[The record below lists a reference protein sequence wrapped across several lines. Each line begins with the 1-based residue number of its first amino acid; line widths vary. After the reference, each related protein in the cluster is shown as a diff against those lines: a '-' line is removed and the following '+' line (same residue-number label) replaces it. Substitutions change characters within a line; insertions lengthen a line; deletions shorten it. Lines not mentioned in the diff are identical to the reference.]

1 MGVDNLD
8 KIFQPKSIAVIG
20 ASEKKESVGF
30 AIMQNLINGKY
41 PGNLYPVNPSYK
53 TLWGLKTYAS
63 VTEIDSLV
71 DLAVIAIPIVFAPK
85 IVNECANSGVGGV
98 VIISAGGKETG
109 QKGKEIENAIKKEAE
124 SSGIRIIGPNCL
136 GIVCTKSNLN
146 ASFAGQMPIMGKM
159 AFISQSGAICS
170 SILDLSIKEQI
181 GFSYFVSI
189 GSMLDV
195 DFGDMIDFIG
205 QDPNV
210 GSIVMYVE
218 NLVNIR
224 YLMSAARAV
233 SRVKPII
240 ALKSG
245 RTRAGAAAAA
255 SHTGAL
261 AGEDDI
267 YDAAFKRA
275 GIVRVKTFEELF
287 DCAELLAKKPHS
299 SGPGLAIITN
309 AGGLGVMAVDALSD
323 YGMET
328 VSLLPETIRKLDE
341 VLPSYWSRSNPI
353 DIIGDADHKRYL
365 QSVKICIEA
374 PEINGLLVILVPQ
387 ALNDPANIAKML
399 ADFLR
404 NNPFPVF
411 TSWLGGPGVEKGRQI
426 LNDAGVPTFDT
437 PERAVRAFM
446 YLYKHSKNI
455 ELLHE
460 IPTRLP
466 GKLKFNRES
475 ASLII
480 KNAIENGH
488 FLLNEVEAKSL
499 LLSYGIPVNRTEIA
513 CSAKEAAQKAQE
525 IGFPVAMKICSRDVV
540 HKTVA
545 NGIRLDLNNISDV
558 EKSYESILACCLSYK
573 PEAKID
579 GVTMQPMLKRPDFE
593 LILGIKK
600 DSEFG
605 PVILFG
611 MGGVMTE
618 VLKDRAIAFPP
629 LNRLLARRLMEE
641 TKVYRILKG
650 QADHNSTD
658 LYLLEEILIRLA
670 QLAADFPEIEE
681 LDINPLILTENS
693 ACAIDARVFIKPSET
708 IAPMHLIISPYPNQH
723 ETHIAI
729 GGNIK
734 LFVRPIR
741 PEDAF
746 LIEELFKTLS
756 PQTIYFRFFAPIKYI
771 SASMLARF
779 TQIDYDREIALVAIL
794 ESETDEKIIGV
805 ARVISQRNPKHA
817 EFAVLVGDNWHGK
830 GVGAALLRRCLNIA
844 RDHGIGKV
852 WGTVLAENTQ
862 MLAMGKKLG
871 FKIERVPDRNEYQL
885 IIDLTKSYDDI
896 KTSGEKG

>member
-30 AIMQNLINGKY
+30 DIMRNLINGKF
-41 PGNLYPVNPSYK
+41 PGNIYPVNPSYK
-53 TLWGLKTYAS
+53 ALWDKQSYAS
-63 VTEIDSLV
+63 VAEIDSMV
-71 DLAVIAIPIVFAPK
+71 DLAVVAVPIAVAPK
-85 IVNECANSGVGGV
+85 IVNECVKSGVGGV

-124 SSGIRIIGPNCL
+124 SSGIRVIGPNCL

-181 GFSYFVSI
+181 GFSYFVSV

-218 NLVNIR
+218 NLTNLR
-224 YLMSAARAV
+224 YFMSAARAV
-233 SRVKPII
+233 SRIKPII

-287 DCAELLAKKPHS
+287 DCAELLAKNPHP

-323 YGMET
+323 YGIEP
-328 VSLLPETIRKLDE
+328 VALSAETIKKLDKE
-341 VLPSYWSRSNPI
+341 LPSYWSHSNPI
-353 DIIGDADHKRYL
+353 DLIGDADHERYL
-365 QSVKICIEA
+365 NTVKICIEA

-387 ALNDPANIAKML
+387 GLNDPANIAKIL
-399 ADFLR
+399 ADFLK
-404 NNPFPVF
+404 NHPFPVF
-411 TSWLGGPGVEKGRQI
+411 TSWLGGPGVEKGRQF
-426 LNDAGVPTFDT
+426 LNDALIPTFDT

-446 YLYKHSKNI
+446 DLHKHSKNI
-455 ELLHE
+455 ELLQE
-460 IPTRLP
+460 TPARLP
-466 GKLKFNRES
+466 GKLQFDRES

-480 KNAIENGH
+480 KQGIETGH

-513 CSAKEAAQKAQE
+513 CCAEEAVQKAQQL
-525 IGFPVAMKICSRDVV
+525 GFPVAMKICSRDVV
-540 HKTVA
+540 HKTSV
-545 NGIRLDLNNISDV
+545 NGIRLDLNSVSDV
-558 EKSYESILACCLSYK
+558 EKSYEDILASCLSCK
-573 PEAKID
+573 PKAKID
-579 GVTMQPMLKRPDFE
+579 GVTIQPMLKRPDFE

-600 DSEFG
+600 DREFG

-618 VLKDRAIAFPP
+618 ILKDRAIAFPP

-650 QADHNSTD
+650 QAAHNSTD
-658 LYLLEEILIRLA
+658 LYLIEEILIRLA

-681 LDINPLILTENS
+681 LDINPLILTDNS
-693 ACAIDARVFIKPSET
+693 VCALDARVVIKQSGT
-708 IAPMHLIISPYPNQH
+708 KAPMHLIISPYPNQN
-723 ETHIAI
+723 ESHISV
-729 GGNIK
+729 GGNIN

-741 PEDAF
+741 PEDAS

-756 PQTIYFRFFAPIKYI
+756 PQTIYFRFFAPIKNI

-794 ESETDEKIIGV
+794 ETENDEKMIGV
-805 ARVISQRNPKHA
+805 ARVITQRNPKHA
-817 EFAVLVGDNWHGK
+817 EFAVLVGDSWHGK
-830 GVGAALLRRCLNIA
+830 GIGATLLRRCLNIGK
-844 RDHGIGKV
+844 DHGIEKV

-871 FKIERVPDRNEYQL
+871 FKIERVPDENEYQL
-885 IIDLTKSYDDI
+885 IIDLTKPYDDI
-896 KTSGEKG
+896 NK

>member
-20 ASEKKESVGF
+20 ASENKESVGF
-30 AIMQNLINGKY
+30 AIMRNLINGKFS
-41 PGNLYPVNPSYK
+41 GNIYPVNPLNK
-53 TLWGLKTYAS
+53 TLWNLKAYAS
-63 VTEIDSLV
+63 VTEIDSMV
-71 DLAVIAIPIVFAPK
+71 DLAIIAIPIASAPK
-85 IVNECANSGVGGV
+85 IVNECAKSGIGGAI
-98 VIISAGGKETG
+98 IISAGGKETG
-109 QKGKEIENAIKKEAE
+109 QKGKEIEIAIKKESEA
-124 SSGIRIIGPNCL
+124 SGIRVIGPNCL
-136 GIVCTKSNLN
+136 GVVCTKSNLN

-170 SILDLSIKEQI
+170 AIMDLSIKEQI
-181 GFSYFVSI
+181 GFSYFVSV

-218 NLVNIR
+218 NLTNIR
-224 YLMSAARAV
+224 YFMSAARAV
-233 SRVKPII
+233 SRIKPII

-323 YGMET
+323 YNIEP
-328 VSLLPETIRKLDE
+328 VSLSAKTIQKLDE
-341 VLPSYWSRSNPI
+341 VLPDYWSHSNPI
-353 DIIGDADHKRYL
+353 DLIGDADHERYL
-365 QSVKICIEA
+365 EAVKICIEA

-387 ALNDPANIAKML
+387 GLNDPENIAKIL
-399 ADFLR
+399 ADYLKD
-404 NNPFPVF
+404 NQFPVF
-411 TSWLGGPGVEKGRQI
+411 TSWLGGSGVEKGRQI
-426 LNDAGVPTFDT
+426 LNDARIPTFDT

-446 YLYKHSKNI
+446 DLYKHSKNI
-455 ELLHE
+455 ELLQE
-460 IPTRLP
+460 TPARLP
-466 GKLKFNRES
+466 GKLKFDRES

-480 KNAIENGH
+480 ENGIENGH

-499 LLSYGIPVNRTEIA
+499 LLSYGIPINQTELV
-513 CSAKEAAQKAQE
+513 CSAKEAAQKAKE

-540 HKTVA
+540 HKTSVD
-545 NGIRLDLNNISDV
+545 GIRLGLNSISDV
-558 EKSYESILACCLSYK
+558 EKAYESILASCLSCK

-579 GVTMQPMLKRPDFE
+579 GVTIQPMLKRPDFE
-593 LILGIKK
+593 IILGIKK
-600 DSEFG
+600 DRDFG

-629 LNRLLARRLMEE
+629 LTRLLARRLMEE
-641 TKVYRILKG
+641 TKIYRILKG
-650 QADHNSTD
+650 QARNATTD
-658 LYLLEEILIRLA
+658 LYLIEEILIRLA

-681 LDINPLILTENS
+681 LDLNPLIFTENS
-693 ACAIDARVFIKPSET
+693 VCAIDARVLIKRSET
-708 IAPMHLIISPYPNQH
+708 KAPLHLIISPYPNQH
-723 ETHIAI
+723 ESHISV
-729 GGNIK
+729 GDNIN

-741 PEDAF
+741 PEDAS
-746 LIEELFKTLS
+746 LIEDLFKTLS
-756 PQTIYFRFFAPIKYI
+756 PQTIYFRFFAPMKYI
-771 SASMLARF
+771 SPTMLARF

-794 ESETDEKIIGV
+794 ESETDEKIVGV

-817 EFAVLVGDNWHGK
+817 EFAVLVADNWHGK
-830 GVGAALLRRCLNIA
+830 GIGATLLRRCLNIA
-844 RDHGIGKV
+844 KDHGIEKV

-862 MLAMGKKLG
+862 MLAMGKKMG
-871 FKIERVPDRNEYQL
+871 FKVERVPDENEYQL
-885 IIDLTKSYDDI
+885 IIDLTKPYDGMN
-896 KTSGEKG
+896 K

>member
-30 AIMQNLINGKY
+30 AIMKNLINGKY
-41 PGNLYPVNPSYK
+41 QGNLYPVHPSHK
-53 TLWGLKTYAS
+53 VMWGLKAYPSIAD
-63 VTEIDSLV
+63 IDAAV
-71 DLAVIAIPIVFAPK
+71 DLAVIAIPIAYTPK
-85 IVNECANSGVGGV
+85 IVNACAKSGVGGA

-136 GIVCTKSNLN
+136 GVVCTKSNLN

-170 SILDLSIKEQI
+170 SVMDLSIKEQI
-181 GFSYFVSI
+181 GFSYFVSV

-218 NLVNIR
+218 NLTNIR

-233 SRVKPII
+233 SRIKPII

-299 SGPGLAIITN
+299 SGPNLAIITN

-323 YGMET
+323 YGMEPIAL
-328 VSLLPETIRKLDE
+328 SAETIQKLDE
-341 VLPSYWSRSNPI
+341 VLPHYWSHSNPI
-353 DIIGDADHKRYL
+353 DLIGDADHDRYL
-365 QSVKICIEA
+365 KAVKICIDA
-374 PEINGLLVILVPQ
+374 PEIDGLLVILVPQ
-387 ALNDPANIAKML
+387 GLNDPENIAKML
-399 ADFLR
+399 ADFLK

-411 TSWLGGPGVEKGRQI
+411 TSWLGGAGVEKGRQI
-426 LNDAGVPTFDT
+426 LNDAGIPTFDT

-446 YLYKHSKNI
+446 DLDKHAKNI
-455 ELLHE
+455 EMLQE
-460 IPTRLP
+460 IPARLP
-466 GKLKFNRES
+466 GKLNYNRET
-475 ASLII
+475 AAMII
-480 KNAIENGH
+480 KSAIENKQ

-499 LLSYGIPVNRTEIA
+499 LLSYGIPTNQTELVN
-513 CSAKEAAQKAQE
+513 SAKEAVQKAKE
-525 IGFPVAMKICSRDVV
+525 IGFPVAMKICSKDVI
-540 HKTVA
+540 HKTSV
-545 NGIRLDLNNISDV
+545 NGIRLGLNSVSDV
-558 EKSYESILACCLSYK
+558 EKSYENILSSCLSCK

-579 GVTMQPMLKRPDFE
+579 GVTIQPMLQRPDFE
-593 LILGIKK
+593 VILGIKK
-600 DSEFG
+600 DREFG

-611 MGGVMTE
+611 MGGIMTE

-641 TKVYRILKG
+641 TKVYRVLKG
-650 QADHNSTD
+650 QAANNSSD
-658 LYLLEEILIRLA
+658 LYLLEEILMRLA

-681 LDINPLILTENS
+681 LDINPIFFAENS
-693 ACAIDARVFIKPSET
+693 ACAVDARVIIKPAET
-708 IAPMHLIISPYPNQH
+708 KAPMHLIISPYPNQH
-723 ETHIAI
+723 ESHITI
-729 GGNIK
+729 GTDIS

-741 PEDAF
+741 PEDAI
-746 LIEELFKTLS
+746 LLEELFKTLS
-756 PQTIYFRFFAPIKYI
+756 PQSIYFRFFAPIKYI
-771 SASMLARF
+771 SPTMLARF

-794 ESETDEKIIGV
+794 ESGNDEKIVGV

-830 GVGAALLRRCLNIA
+830 GIGATLLRRCLNIA
-844 RDHGIGKV
+844 KDHGIEKV

-871 FKIERVPDRNEYQL
+871 FKIERVPDENEYQL
-885 IIDLTKSYDDI
+885 IIDLTKPYDI
-896 KTSGEKG
+896 INK